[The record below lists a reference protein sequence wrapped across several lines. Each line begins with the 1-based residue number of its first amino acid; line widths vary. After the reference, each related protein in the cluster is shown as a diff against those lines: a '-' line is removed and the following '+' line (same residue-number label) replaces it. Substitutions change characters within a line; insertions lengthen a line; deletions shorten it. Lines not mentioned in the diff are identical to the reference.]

1 MRRAQAALAG
11 LGRFVWDLLVGD
23 DWRIAAAIAVVLV
36 LGAFATATSVVPGAV
51 LAPVLAAALVAV
63 TLTTL
68 LIGKQACA
76 VSNDGKRT
84 FTSSGVFSGG
94 SLGYPKVTYRDIGRL
109 RSLTR
114 GKSLHVDEPFQTTR
128 TELSAPRN
136 VSMAFL
142 IHCRMG
148 TGLVKKLLALMCCT
162 STANSGLLGWIYG
175 PGQAD

>member
-94 SLGYPKVTYRDIGRL
+94 SLGYPKVAIPRYWSPPITDARKVAPCRRTFSNNENGAFCAQERVDGIFDPLSHGHRASQKAAGPYVLYEHCEQWPFGMDL
-109 RSLTR
+109 RS
-114 GKSLHVDEPFQTTR
+114 GS
-128 TELSAPRN
+128 S
-136 VSMAFL
+136 
-142 IHCRMG
+142 
-148 TGLVKKLLALMCCT
+148 
-162 STANSGLLGWIYG
+162 
-175 PGQAD
+175 